1 MADFEEFRDTIKK
14 VNHKR
19 TIKVTN
25 SYGVADGYKYYKKI
39 KPKDSKFNITNSD
52 YRYIIR
58 RVNTEL
64 GELFIKGED
73 IIFPYR
79 LGRLELR
86 KIESKIKFDGNKVK
100 TNLPID
106 WDKTLKFWYE
116 DEEAYKNKTL
126 IKAEEKEIFRIY
138 YNKNIADFI
147 NKSFYIFKLNR
158 TLKLKLKHNIQECN
172 IDAFKMY

>member
-1 MADFEEFRDTIKK
+1 MY
-14 VNHKR
+14 KR
-19 TIKVTN
+19 Q
-25 SYGVADGYKYYKKI
+25 
-39 KPKDSKFNITNSD
+39 
-52 YRYIIR
+52 
-58 RVNTEL
+58 
-64 GELFIKGED
+64 D

-126 IKAEEKEIFRIY
+126 IKAKEKEIFRIY

-147 NKSFYIFKLNR
+147 NKSFYTFKLNR

>member
-1 MADFEEFRDTIKK
+1 MADFEEFRDIIKK

-86 KIESKIKFDGNKVK
+86 KIESKIKFDGNKEINRNDY
-100 TNLPID
+100 NLATID
-106 WDKTLKFWYE
+106 HKISVLAGY
-116 DEEAYKNKTL
+116 L
-126 IKAEEKEIFRIY
+126 RGISPEIISDV
-138 YNKNIADFI
+138 NN
-147 NKSFYIFKLNR
+147 L
-158 TLKLKLKHNIQECN
+158 C
-172 IDAFKMY
+172 